1 MDRHAYLNDPREN
14 PFFFFCFTKGSLSP
28 IYNQSSNSSY
38 IVMFIYL
45 ILFIPNELSSWA
57 ALVKLKH

>member
-38 IVMFIYL
+38 IVMFI
-45 ILFIPNELSSWA
+45 F
-57 ALVKLKH
+57 